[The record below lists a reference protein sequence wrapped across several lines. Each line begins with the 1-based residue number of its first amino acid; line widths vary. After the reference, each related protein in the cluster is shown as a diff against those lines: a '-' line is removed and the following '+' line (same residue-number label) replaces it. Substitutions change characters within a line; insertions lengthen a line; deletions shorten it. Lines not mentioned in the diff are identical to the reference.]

1 MKIQNRAHRVCAVCG
16 CKCYHICTLCKDGIP
31 LLHKPPT
38 TKDEKTCFYQWHN
51 TLFYGHAKGDAKL
64 VDTKRKD
71 YAYPTDEDIASHGEA
86 IKCLREQQT
95 VLQSTSRVDNDENVA
110 ANNGGTSN
118 NTKSGAYL
126 QNGVEHFQL

>member
-51 TLFYGHAKGDAKL
+51 TLFYGLAKGDAKL
-64 VDTKRKD
+64 VGTKRKD
-71 YAYPTDEDIASHGEA
+71 YSYPTDADIASHGEA
-86 IKCLREQQT
+86 IKRLREQQT

-110 ANNGGTSN
+110 ANNG
-118 NTKSGAYL
+118 SGVYL
-126 QNGVEHFQL
+126 RNGLEHVQL